1 MDSSGA
7 VALNPSSPDSVG
19 ALLAEEWT
27 IDPYSTLPSFVE
39 NVMMSEASRST
50 HHFVGTTI
58 SAAEHALRQ
67 RVLMDPPSLH
77 EAIGGEEDTSPSP
90 FRLRH
95 ISKLYR
101 ALLALRRKVLASSL
115 SLVSQY
121 KLELQYLL
129 VLLTEGCSLAL
140 TDAMVGEALYGA
152 KRVKLGGVHPANGT
166 GNETGQSSPVKRSL
180 APLSRSGRTCLAL
193 WISLIPYLREKNE
206 RLVRK
211 QHFVPSPANVVSPRR
226 RLQTHIL
233 PALHIFLAL
242 ADLLCRW
249 RYLMGRSIHFDLAS
263 LALQQVVRR
272 VTQQDTM
279 APSGTSSSVT
289 SDRGQGPFSVDRDD
303 KAEANRL
310 VLNKGAQVAR
320 QSLIYMIV
328 GALAV
333 SWLTQIRHEFLA
345 TGARVREQQRREIEN
360 RQNSAT
366 ALLDESS
373 GPDEPPR
380 EDRPPTFPWLSES
393 GRVPPPPPAP
403 SLPNEDSIP
412 IGGCPLCRQS
422 SRRKP
427 TASSS
432 GYVFCFACILDYVK
446 QHHRCPVTGARC
458 QDSDLVRL
466 YEPEPKPQPAIDD

>member
-39 NVMMSEASRST
+39 NVMISEASRST

-67 RVLMDPPSLH
+67 RVLMDPPPLH
-77 EAIGGEEDTSPSP
+77 GATGDEEQDTSPRP
-90 FRLRH
+90 FRLWHLR
-95 ISKLYR
+95 KLYR
-101 ALLALRRKVLASSL
+101 SLLKLRRRILASSL

-129 VLLTEGCSLAL
+129 VFLIEGYSLAL

-152 KRVKLGGVHPANGT
+152 KRVKLGGVHTANGT
-166 GNETGQSSPVKRSL
+166 GDETGEASPVKRSL
-180 APLSRSGRTCLAL
+180 APLSRSGRTRLAL

-206 RLVRK
+206 MLVRK
-211 QHFVPSPANVVSPRR
+211 QHFAPSPAHVVSPR

-233 PALHIFLAL
+233 PALHISLAL
-242 ADLLCRW
+242 ADILCRW

-272 VTQQDTM
+272 VTQQDTV
-279 APSGTSSSVT
+279 APSLVT
-289 SDRGQGPFSVDRDD
+289 SDKGQGPFVDRDD

-310 VLNKGAQVAR
+310 VLNKGAQMAR
-320 QSLIYMIV
+320 QSLMYMIV

-360 RQNSAT
+360 QQNRAT

-373 GPDEPPR
+373 EPDESPP
-380 EDRPPTFPWLSES
+380 EDGPTTFPWLSES

-466 YEPEPKPQPAIDD
+466 YEPEPKQQPAIDD